1 MTNNTLTS
9 KNTHL
14 PVRGL
19 ALRYGGLAFGLML
32 LYFFV
37 VNALGLQRYEAA
49 RFGSHAF
56 TVLAA
61 LLAVQAYKA
70 QVSGPAP
77 YLPGLGLGFLVGL
90 VGSGLFAAFVLL
102 YANVFSSTYQVELR
116 EQTYFG
122 AALGS
127 GVLAATVVLFGVVL
141 GSLTSYTLMMA
152 NGTNAQAAA
161 GESSGG

>member
-9 KNTHL
+9 KNTRI

-37 VNALGLQRYEAA
+37 VNALGLQRSEAA

-61 LLAVQAYKA
+61 FLAVRAYKA
-70 QVSGPAP
+70 QASGPAP

-90 VGSGLFAAFVLL
+90 VGSGLFAAFVML
-102 YANVFSSTYQVELR
+102 YANVFSSSYQVELR

-127 GVLAATVVLFGVVL
+127 GVLAASVVLFGVVL

-152 NGTNAQAAA
+152 NGTSAQAAA